1 MHRVSF
7 HGQSIIQIVTLKPI
21 RRRSCRPHL
30 REYHFTERSYGPHD
44 GKHILYCIIYDYVVR
59 CGFNS
64 WGDWWGENGTFRV
77 LRGVNEC
84 DIESSV
90 VGVWALQHVS
100 MTISRCRRNTQ
111 FAIGTHD
118 NEHKITRN
126 GSIHVCEQ

>member
-1 MHRVSF
+1 M
-7 HGQSIIQIVTLKPI
+7 LPD
-21 RRRSCRPHL
+21 L

-84 DIESSV
+84 DVESSV
-90 VGVWALQHVS
+90 VGVWAKLSGREMARQRDRKS
-100 MTISRCRRNTQ
+100 KPMTAAGVAKAADFVERCCDGSRRKPDVPCRSCTNSEFIAMNR
-111 FAIGTHD
+111 IL
-118 NEHKITRN
+118 
-126 GSIHVCEQ
+126 S